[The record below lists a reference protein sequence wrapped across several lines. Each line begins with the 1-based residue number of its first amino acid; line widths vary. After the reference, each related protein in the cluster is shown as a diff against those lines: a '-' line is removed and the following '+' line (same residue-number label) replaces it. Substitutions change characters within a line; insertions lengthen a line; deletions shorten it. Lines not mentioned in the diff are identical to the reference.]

1 MCYLCYLCLLVD
13 SDVQHILYFV
23 VCFVCLRL
31 VCAVLPVSLVCPFG
45 FSSVY
50 LDGCEPHPKCDADSS
65 KCSIETFEKNFCFIN
80 RELI

>member
-23 VCFVCLRL
+23 CPRL

-50 LDGCEPHPKCDADSS
+50 LDGSEPHLKCNADSS
-65 KCSIETFEKNFCFIN
+65 KCFSF
-80 RELI
+80 LIILHLQNVHSDMPVQ

>member
-23 VCFVCLRL
+23 CPRL

-50 LDGCEPHPKCDADSS
+50 LDGSEPHLKCNADSS
-65 KCSIETFEKNFCFIN
+65 KCSIETFEKNFCLIN